1 MAMQHQLWVARQA
14 VLRRL
19 GSREDACVVSSDAEL
34 DAKLELFRSVSESSA
49 LLQRL
54 SEQQR
59 ERAATLA
66 QEEAALGGFLRE
78 AAAAGTGGAQKA
90 LSQAGKALSFVGA
103 QRGTQRAPLGRLQ
116 RELDTFRA
124 RGVADTRVTVLEMER
139 ARHSYRAAL
148 SWMKAASARLDPDSG
163 AGLQQFRKAQAQVRQ
178 SKAHFDKLTL
188 DCLQKVDLLAAA
200 RCNMFSHVLVNY
212 QNSLLNFTTK
222 SAHTLSTTAQALS
235 EAPAYEFCI
244 LKELSQIPPDELGEN
259 SDSVDKDQM
268 LFFQDEFKDIKA
280 SENTN
285 TCTDAEGKVTTSD
298 ESCNNIIANLIDSL
312 DQLSEGN
319 DQSESKINP
328 DLAGLNLNN
337 DAYKQIGSFMPSQ
350 LLQDLT
356 SDFLQTPT
364 SSQNLDRTSTAKS
377 EIAPSNINESLPVK
391 KQDNQKKDRAMWFK
405 LFAELDPLANPDAM
419 PGVNANQSHAA

>member
-78 AAAAGTGGAQKA
+78 AAAGGTGGTGGTGGAQKA

-139 ARHSYRAAL
+139 ARHGYRAAL
-148 SWMKAASARLDPDSG
+148 SWMKAASARLDPDTG

-188 DCLQKVDLLAAA
+188 DCLQKV
-200 RCNMFSHVLVNY
+200 S
-212 QNSLLNFTTK
+212 
-222 SAHTLSTTAQALS
+222 
-235 EAPAYEFCI
+235 
-244 LKELSQIPPDELGEN
+244 
-259 SDSVDKDQM
+259 SD
-268 LFFQDEFKDIKA
+268 
-280 SENTN
+280 
-285 TCTDAEGKVTTSD
+285 
-298 ESCNNIIANLIDSL
+298 
-312 DQLSEGN
+312 
-319 DQSESKINP
+319 
-328 DLAGLNLNN
+328 
-337 DAYKQIGSFMPSQ
+337 
-350 LLQDLT
+350 
-356 SDFLQTPT
+356 
-364 SSQNLDRTSTAKS
+364 R
-377 EIAPSNINESLPVK
+377 
-391 KQDNQKKDRAMWFK
+391 R
-405 LFAELDPLANPDAM
+405 
-419 PGVNANQSHAA
+419 